1 MTADLIT
8 KHDGFS
14 LIQSIGKVHM
24 VMDQNQMSQKV
35 PIRPKVKKTTLEIGL
50 VGFPASFFHFRTKT
64 HFLETFVFHQ

>member
-35 PIRPKVKKTTLEIGL
+35 PIRPKVKKNETGNRLS
-50 VGFPASFFHFRTKT
+50 GFPS
-64 HFLETFVFHQ
+64 LILSLSYENTFS

>member
-35 PIRPKVKKTTLEIGL
+35 PIRPKVKKNETGNRLSGFLSL
-50 VGFPASFFHFRTKT
+50 VLS
-64 HFLETFVFHQ
+64 LSYENTFS

>member
-14 LIQSIGKVHM
+14 LIGLQSIGKVHM

-35 PIRPKVKKTTLEIGL
+35 PIRPKVKKNETGNRLS
-50 VGFPASFFHFRTKT
+50 GFPS
-64 HFLETFVFHQ
+64 LVLSLSYENTFS